1 MSAGPCTEFETD
13 RRPIYKSIL
22 IIKIVMQCS
31 VTSGHIG
38 VYGHDVQSDR
48 LLGALQSGDG
58 GSEQQS
64 RRCKCQVTGIP
75 RPPPLPRPIHSLYCV
90 LLFFSMA
97 QFSLIC
103 IRITL
108 QTQRYHLKNVEEQT
122 RDVRQ
127 LLKERHLT
135 EQLVADQCTKL
146 MHVVRQANVTV
157 RWLFLHTLL
166 VPTCASSRF
175 SLRFTRLQ

>member
-1 MSAGPCTEFETD
+1 MTTV
-13 RRPIYKSIL
+13 
-22 IIKIVMQCS
+22 VMHCFI
-31 VTSGHIG
+31 TSGHIS

-48 LLGALQSGDG
+48 LLGAVQSCDG

-64 RRCKCQVTGIP
+64 RRCKCQVAGTP
-75 RPPPLPRPIHSLYCV
+75 RPPLPRPIHVLCCV
-90 LLFFSMA
+90 LFFSMA

-175 SLRFTRLQ
+175 